1 MLYYLQVQLC
11 CARVIVISSHA
22 DAPSGSEKNARSKGL
37 NGITSA
43 KVAEQIMDNALRI
56 ADASS
61 RRPSNLGKDL
71 AMAQPP
77 ADGQFKSSVMESIA
91 ATENKLGEKSK
102 GAAISHAKSCPSQ
115 FFETNSGKQHHLNG
129 YKIQEL
135 REKDIFNHSNS
146 SAFSRYLTLINF

>member
-1 MLYYLQVQLC
+1 M
-11 CARVIVISSHA
+11 VILSSHA
-22 DAPSGSEKNARSKGL
+22 DAPSGSEKNVRSKGL

-71 AMAQPP
+71 AMAQPT
-77 ADGQFKSSVMESIA
+77 ADGQCKSSVVERNAPTESS
-91 ATENKLGEKSK
+91 LGEKSK
-102 GAAISHAKSCPSQ
+102 GAAISNAKSCPSQ
-115 FFETNSGKQHHLNG
+115 FLETNQHHLSG
-129 YKIQEL
+129 YKIQEF

-146 SAFSRYLTLINF
+146 SAFSRYIMLIDF